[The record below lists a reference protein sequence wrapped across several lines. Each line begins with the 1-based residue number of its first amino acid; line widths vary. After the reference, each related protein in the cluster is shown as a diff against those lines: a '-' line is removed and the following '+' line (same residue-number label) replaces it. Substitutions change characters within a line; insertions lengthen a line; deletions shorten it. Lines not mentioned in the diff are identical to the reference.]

1 MSPRGL
7 ALALRVAVGPVSPVA
22 LPVLTMGAGWRWL
35 YLEQQGGGAAD
46 RAVVTVYP
54 LPMYPV
60 G

>member
-1 MSPRGL
+1 
-7 ALALRVAVGPVSPVA
+7 
-22 LPVLTMGAGWRWL
+22 MGAGWRWQ
-35 YLEQQGGGAAD
+35 YVEQQGGGAAD